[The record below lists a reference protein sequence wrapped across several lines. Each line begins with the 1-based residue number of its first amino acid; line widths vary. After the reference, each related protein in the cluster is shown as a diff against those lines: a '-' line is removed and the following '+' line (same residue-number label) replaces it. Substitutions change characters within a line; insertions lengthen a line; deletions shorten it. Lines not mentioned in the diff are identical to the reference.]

1 MISMLEV
8 KIKKELLSFELNI
21 EFNLDRE
28 ILVLWAPSGAGKTTI
43 LHCLAGLFT
52 PTLGSIILNNRVLYS
67 TVKGVNVAT
76 RKRNI
81 GYLFQDYA
89 LFPHLSVKQNVMY
102 GPKCQKQNNTDIM
115 SLLTSLGIEHLI
127 DRYPYQISG
136 GEKQRVA
143 LARALILRPE
153 LLLLDE
159 PLSAVDREMRITLRK
174 ELKTLHRKW
183 GIPFIVVTHDE
194 EEARY
199 LGDKILYLYDGKAY
213 SDREEV
219 LPVISS

>member
-1 MISMLEV
+1 MLEV